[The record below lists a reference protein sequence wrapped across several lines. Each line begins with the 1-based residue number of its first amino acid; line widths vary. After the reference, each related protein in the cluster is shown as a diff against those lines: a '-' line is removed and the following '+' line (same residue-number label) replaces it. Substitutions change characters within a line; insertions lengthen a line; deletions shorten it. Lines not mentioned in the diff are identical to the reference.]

1 MARLDERQIIELFQR
16 SFANKKFVSED
27 VETFRVGKNFGVIKT
42 DTLVASTDVPPKMKL
57 QDVAR
62 KSVVAS
68 VSDFAAK
75 GVRPLYGIISIS
87 LPQKISKSKIA
98 QLAKGF
104 RDTSKEF
111 GFKIL
116 GGDTNQAKEIVISV
130 TLVSLASK
138 ITHRGGA
145 RAGDIIVVS
154 GPFGY
159 SAAGLEIVLNGK
171 NAVPKFR
178 KLAKDAVFQPTPRLD
193 FGIKSSRLL
202 SSAMDSSDGLST
214 CLVNMAEQS
223 KKKFVLSRVPGA
235 NGLEEFASSNHLD
248 FLDLAFNGGEEY
260 EIVATV
266 SPRNLGKLKKIAR
279 DTKTNLIEI
288 GHVQKG
294 SGVFLKNNT
303 RIENAGWSHK
313 F

>member
-1 MARLDERQIIELFQR
+1 
-16 SFANKKFVSED
+16 
-27 VETFRVGKNFGVIKT
+27 
-42 DTLVASTDVPPKMKL
+42 
-57 QDVAR
+57 
-62 KSVVAS
+62 

-104 RDTSKEF
+104 RDASKEF

>member
-1 MARLDERQIIELFQR
+1 
-16 SFANKKFVSED
+16 
-27 VETFRVGKNFGVIKT
+27 
-42 DTLVASTDVPPKMKL
+42 MKL

-130 TLVSLASK
+130 TLVGLASK